1 VNIKLA
7 LANGMVQAKVAIEQG
22 KGIPQGLKPMF
33 ILLHYGTTEV
43 VP

>member
-1 VNIKLA
+1 MTAFLGGVLSA
-7 LANGMVQAKVAIEQG
+7 VGQ
-22 KGIPQGLKPMF
+22 GIPQGLKPMF